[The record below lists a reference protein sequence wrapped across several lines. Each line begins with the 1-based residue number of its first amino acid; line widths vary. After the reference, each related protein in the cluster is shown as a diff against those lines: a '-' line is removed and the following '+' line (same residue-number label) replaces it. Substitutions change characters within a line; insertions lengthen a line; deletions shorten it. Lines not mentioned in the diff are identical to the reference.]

1 LAGILLQFKG
11 SAFFMAEISP
21 FRALRYDPATA
32 PLADLVTQPYDKIT
46 PRMQER
52 YYALSPYNFVRL
64 VLGKRQEGDDQG
76 HNAYSRAADS
86 YCEWRRQSILR
97 ADPEPALY
105 VYSQR
110 FSTPGASG
118 ERERTGFIAL
128 VRLEDYQS
136 GVICRHERTLTAPK
150 ADRLKLLQATAAQF
164 EPLFLLY
171 SDPQGELEP
180 HLRTER
186 PPEAEVR
193 DEYGALHRL
202 WKVSNQGEIEFIR
215 DKMAEKKLLIAD
227 GHHRYETALE
237 YRNLMRKRAGAA
249 GEAPSD
255 HVMVALFPMESE
267 GLVILPTHRV
277 VSNLEDFHT
286 EDLVRGAQ
294 PYFEVNAAGTQMEAQ
309 EVSALLQ
316 AAGQEGPA
324 LAAVTSS
331 GVFLLRARAGAAERL
346 LAGVST
352 GQRGLDVVLLHKIL
366 LEHVLGLSE
375 QAVREERHLT
385 YLRDAAEAMARVQAG
400 ANIAFLMKPAR
411 IEQVREVA
419 FAGEVLPQKST
430 DFYPKLLSG
439 LTVYAH

>member
-11 SAFFMAEISP
+11 SVLFMAEISP
-21 FRALRYDPATA
+21 FRALRYDPAVA

-46 PRMQER
+46 PQMQER

-64 VLGKRQEGDDQG
+64 VLGRRQEGDEEG
-76 HNAYSRAADS
+76 SNPYTRAAES
-86 YCEWRRQSILR
+86 YCEWRRRGVLR

-110 FSTPGASG
+110 FTMPGGGG

-128 VRLEDYQS
+128 VRLEDYSS

-150 ADRLKLLQATAAQF
+150 ADRLKLLLATAAQF

-171 SDPQGELEP
+171 SDPQQELKL
-180 HLRTER
+180 HLSPQR

-202 WKVSNQGEIEFIR
+202 WQVSNREEVGFLR
-215 DKMAEKKLLIAD
+215 GRMAEKKLLIAD

-237 YRNLMRKRAGAA
+237 YRDLMRQRAGGG

-277 VSNLEDFHT
+277 VSRLDRFHA
-286 EDLVRGAQ
+286 EHLVRGAQ
-294 PYFEVNAAGTQMEAQ
+294 PYFEVNAAGRQMEAPQ
-309 EVSALLQ
+309 VLALLD
-316 AAGQEGPA
+316 AAGREGPA
-324 LAAVTSS
+324 IAAVTSG
-331 GVFLLRARAGAAERL
+331 GVFLMRARAGAADPL
-346 LAGVST
+346 LT
-352 GQRGLDVVLLHKIL
+352 GSSSRQRGLDIVLLHKIL
-366 LEHVLGLSE
+366 LEQVLGLSE
-375 QAVREERHLT
+375 EAVREERHLA
-385 YLRDAAEAMARVQAG
+385 YLRDAAEAMARVRAG
-400 ANIAFLMKPAR
+400 ADAAFLMNPVR
-411 IEQVREVA
+411 IEQVREIA

>member
-1 LAGILLQFKG
+1 
-11 SAFFMAEISP
+11 MAEISP

-64 VLGKRQEGDDQG
+64 VLGKRQEDDG
-76 HNAYSRAADS
+76 ETSNSYTRAAGL
-86 YCEWRRQSILR
+86 YGEWRRKGVLR
-97 ADPEPALY
+97 ADLDPALY
-105 VYSQR
+105 AYSQR
-110 FSTPGASG
+110 FPMPGANG

-128 VRLEDYQS
+128 VRLEDYSS

-180 HLRTER
+180 GLHTER

-202 WKVSNQGEIEFIR
+202 WKVSNREEVEFIR
-215 DKMAEKKLLIAD
+215 NKMTEKKLLIAD
-227 GHHRYETALE
+227 GHHRYETAIE
-237 YRNLMRKRAGAA
+237 YRNLMRERAGA
-249 GEAPSD
+249 GEALSEQ
-255 HVMVALFPMESE
+255 VMVALFPMESE
-267 GLVILPTHRV
+267 GVVILPTHRV
-277 VSNLEDFHT
+277 VSGREDFHT

-294 PYFEVNAAGTQMEAQ
+294 PYFEVNAAGTQMAPPQ
-309 EVSALLQ
+309 VVALLQ

-324 LAAVTSS
+324 IAAVTSS
-331 GVFLLRARAGAAERL
+331 GVFLLRARAGAADRL
-346 LAGVST
+346 LADVSPR
-352 GQRGLDVVLLHKIL
+352 QRGLDVVLLHRVL
-366 LEHVLGLSE
+366 LERVLGISE
-375 QAVREERHLT
+375 EAVREERHLA
-385 YLRDAAEAMARVQAG
+385 YVRDAAEAMARVQAG
-400 ANIAFLMKPAR
+400 ANVAFLMNPAR
-411 IEQVREVA
+411 IEQVRDVA

-439 LTVYAH
+439 LAVYAH

>member
-1 LAGILLQFKG
+1 
-11 SAFFMAEISP
+11 MAEISP
-21 FRALRYDPATA
+21 FRALRYHPAAA

-64 VLGKRQEGDDQG
+64 VLGKRQEGDDESR
-76 HNAYSRAADS
+76 NPYTRAAES
-86 YCEWRRQSILR
+86 YGEWRRQGILLP
-97 ADPEPALY
+97 DPEPALY
-105 VYSQR
+105 AYSQR
-110 FSTPGASG
+110 FPIQGEEG

-171 SDPQGELEP
+171 SDPQRELEP
-180 HLRTER
+180 QLHTER
-186 PPEAEVR
+186 SPEAEVR
-193 DEYGALHRL
+193 DEFGALHRL
-202 WKVSNQGEIEFIR
+202 WKVSNREEIEFIR
-215 DKMAEKKLLIAD
+215 DRMAEKKLLIAD

-237 YRNLMRKRAGAA
+237 HRNLMRGGGGAA
-249 GEAPSD
+249 SELPAD

-277 VSNLEDFHT
+277 VFGLELFHT
-286 EDLVRGAQ
+286 EDLMRGAH
-294 PYFEVNAAGTQMEAQ
+294 PYFEVNAAGSQMEAPQ
-309 EVSALLQ
+309 VVALLQ
-316 AAGQEGPA
+316 AAGKEGPA
-324 LAAVTSS
+324 IAAFTSG
-331 GVFLLRARAGAAERL
+331 GVFLMRARAGDADGL
-346 LAGVST
+346 LAGVSPR
-352 GQRGLDVVLLHKIL
+352 QRGLDVVRLHKVL
-366 LEHVLGLSE
+366 LEHVLGVSE
-375 QAVREERHLT
+375 QAVREERHLA
-385 YLRDAAEAMARVQAG
+385 YVRDAAEAMARVRSG
-400 ANIAFLMKPAR
+400 ANVAFLMNPVR
-411 IEQVREVA
+411 IELVRDIA

>member
-1 LAGILLQFKG
+1 
-11 SAFFMAEISP
+11 MAEISP
-21 FRALRYDPATA
+21 FRALRYDPAAA
-32 PLADLVTQPYDKIT
+32 PLAELVTQPYDKIT
-46 PRMQER
+46 PQMQER
-52 YYALSPYNFVRL
+52 YYASSPYNFVRL
-64 VLGKRQEGDDQG
+64 VLGRRQEGDDETS
-76 HNAYSRAADS
+76 NAYTRAADS
-86 YCEWRRQSILR
+86 YGEWRRQGILR

-105 VYSQR
+105 AYSQR
-110 FSTPGASG
+110 FPLSGANG

-171 SDPQGELEP
+171 SDPRRELEP
-180 HLRTER
+180 RLHAER
-186 PPEAEVR
+186 PPQAEIR

-202 WKVSNQGEIEFIR
+202 WKVSNREEMEFIR

-237 YRNLMRKRAGAA
+237 YRNLMRERAGGSA
-249 GEAPSD
+249 GEAPWE
-255 HVMVALFPMESE
+255 HAMVAMFPMESE

-277 VSNLEDFHT
+277 VSGLENFHA

-294 PYFEVNAAGTQMEAQ
+294 QYFEVNAAGTRMEAQ
-309 EVSALLQ
+309 QVVALLQ

-324 LAAVTSS
+324 IAAATSS
-331 GVFLLRARAGAAERL
+331 GVFLLRARAGAADRL
-346 LAGVST
+346 LADLSPR
-352 GQRGLDVVLLHKIL
+352 QRGLDVVLLHRVL
-366 LEHVLGLSE
+366 LEHVLGVSE
-375 QAVREERHLT
+375 QAVREERHLA

-400 ANIAFLMKPAR
+400 ANVTFLMNPAR
-411 IEQVREVA
+411 IEQVRDVA

-439 LTVYAH
+439 LTIYAH